1 MKEEE
6 LNTLRQQDLNLRE
19 ALRLDE
25 AELPQMPSD
34 LNARLMQRVAD
45 EQKRTRKSTVRRIWP
60 WLAAACV
67 AAFIAVNIAPPKS
80 ANERGQSQASL
91 SYAEREQTRPKVK
104 DALAPQDKGPVA
116 AKVEQKVEVV
126 NGSNGVNRSNGAN
139 GVNEPNEPNEPIK
152 PTKPIKPIKTTKQL
166 PIVAEAVTTPTEPVT
181 AALEEP
187 KQQLAQTTTKVKKQT
202 LTEHDIPITRP
213 ENYKYT
219 PEELAQLRK
228 QADEAYLKWVEL
240 ELEISKNNL
249 QQTAEK

>member
-6 LNTLRQQDLNLRE
+6 LNTLRQQDLNLRD
-19 ALRLDE
+19 ALRLEE

-34 LNARLMQRVAD
+34 LNARVMQQAA
-45 EQKRTRKSTVRRIWP
+45 QQPRKATVRRLWP

-67 AAFIAVNIAPPKS
+67 AAFIAVNVTPPK
-80 ANERGQSQASL
+80 EPASPPAPL
-91 SYAEREQTRPKVK
+91 QEASGVVTPKTE
-104 DALAPQDKGPVA
+104 
-116 AKVEQKVEVV
+116 KVEQKAEKAE
-126 NGSNGVNRSNGAN
+126 S
-139 GVNEPNEPNEPIK
+139 
-152 PTKPIKPIKTTKQL
+152 L
-166 PIVAEAVTTPTEPVT
+166 PKVAEAAQSQIAEVKTVQKATVKPRKQQQETIEAASTPTEIVI
-181 AALEEP
+181 AAVEEP
-187 KQQLAQTTTKVKKQT
+187 KQQLAETTTPKVKMQT

-249 QQTAEK
+249 QQTAQQE

>member
-6 LNTLRQQDLNLRE
+6 LNTLRQQDSALRD

-34 LNARLMQRVAD
+34 LNERLMQRVAD

-60 WLAAACV
+60 WVAAACV
-67 AAFIAVNIAPPKS
+67 AAFIAVNVTPPKDYGDGSDDQSRIATVDKKDHGDGSPDQSRVATVDKKNCPRDPQPQIAEVKTVEKTTAKPRKQQLKS
-80 ANERGQSQASL
+80 AEIEPKVDHGDSSPNPSLRSDHENRPHDLQLAQA
-91 SYAEREQTRPKVK
+91 ATPKVK
-104 DALAPQDKGPVA
+104 MQM
-116 AKVEQKVEVV
+116 
-126 NGSNGVNRSNGAN
+126 
-139 GVNEPNEPNEPIK
+139 
-152 PTKPIKPIKTTKQL
+152 
-166 PIVAEAVTTPTEPVT
+166 
-181 AALEEP
+181 
-187 KQQLAQTTTKVKKQT
+187 

-249 QQTAEK
+249 QQTAQE